1 MKTVYTAV
9 ADPGQGPRGPSPLL
23 SQGLDE
29 RRLPPPP
36 QPSLLYLRVCI
47 RHCSA
52 PESGTETSI
61 RYVAIHFQDQ
71 RDAAWLRY
79 RTCAEITV

>member
-1 MKTVYTAV
+1 MA
-9 ADPGQGPRGPSPLL
+9 RGPAPLL

-29 RRLPPPP
+29 RRPPPP
-36 QPSLLYLRVCI
+36 PPLSEGLYPPLLLRQRVEQK
-47 RHCSA
+47 H
-52 PESGTETSI
+52 I

>member
-1 MKTVYTAV
+1 MAW
-9 ADPGQGPRGPSPLL
+9 GPAPLL

-29 RRLPPPP
+29 RRPPRPP
-36 QPSLLYLRVCI
+36 LSEGLYPPLLLRQRVAQK
-47 RHCSA
+47 H
-52 PESGTETSI
+52 I